1 MKAKPHN
8 WRKFDKW
15 RFNENTSVEEILEAK
30 KLKVPQPSDFGGDM
44 EKYLDALNKHMK
56 DVEKLAKKK

>member
-1 MKAKPHN
+1 MAKAKPHN
-8 WRKFDKW
+8 WRKFNEW
-15 RFNENTSVEEILEAK
+15 RFNPEFDAIEEAK

-56 DVEKLAKKK
+56 EVEKLAKKK

>member
-1 MKAKPHN
+1 MAKAKEHN
-8 WRKFDKW
+8 WRKYNSW
-15 RFNENTSVEEILEAK
+15 QMNESSVEEILEAK